1 MPNRGMTGDSRA
13 KAVRSGVFTANRG
26 ASAWGLAA
34 FLALA
39 AAALVWSFWKTAF
52 ELYRIWERSP
62 DYSVGQLVLPT
73 AAYLA
78 WRRRSELVRAFR
90 GPCWAGL
97 ALVAFACGLRIYG
110 MMFLYE
116 SIERLALVLCLVG
129 VVLTIGGAGVF
140 WRLRWILAFLFL
152 MLPMPARVHN
162 TVSGPLQE
170 TSTTGAVFLLE
181 VLGVTADREGFVL
194 VLNDSVPLAVAEACS
209 GLRMLT
215 AFTVVASAMALLVA
229 RPGWMKAAL
238 VLSSVPI
245 AVVCNL
251 LRLVATALLFMGF
264 GSATAQTFFHDF
276 AGVTMMPMAVL
287 LLMGE
292 LWLLDR
298 IVVREPCGRRRTPA
312 HAAGREALSRHTAPH
327 SAARSGERHESWSKP
342 TR

>member
-1 MPNRGMTGDSRA
+1 MPNRAMSCEPRA
-13 KAVRSGVFTANRG
+13 KTARVEGSAGIRG
-26 ASAWGLAA
+26 AAVWGLAA
-34 FLALA
+34 WLALP

-78 WRRRSELVRAFR
+78 WRRRSELRATFR
-90 GPCWAGL
+90 GPCWPGL
-97 ALVAFACGLRIYG
+97 ALVAMACGLRVYG

-116 SIERLALVLCLVG
+116 SIERLALLLCLVG

-140 WRLRWILAFLFL
+140 WKLRWILAFLFL

-181 VLGVTADREGFVL
+181 LLGVTADREGFVL

-215 AFTVVASAMALLVA
+215 AFTVVAGAMALLVA

-251 LRLVATALLFMGF
+251 LRLVVTALLFMAF

-298 IVVREPCGRRRTPA
+298 MVVSEAGARRRGPA
-312 HAAGREALSRHTAPH
+312 HATGRDGRGRHAAPR
-327 SAARSGERHESWSKP
+327 SEARSSVARGAESEQA
-342 TR
+342 R